1 MDASGTLHYD
11 LRVLDI
17 ISIQSAFYASP
28 TGGGDSTGRTYR
40 NHESI
45 PIPNEGGPQ
54 VCSSN
59 MYQNKEKNMN
69 LNYDAST
76 FMF

>member
-1 MDASGTLHYD
+1 MLPPLGVGIARDGPIEIMS
-11 LRVLDI
+11 
-17 ISIQSAFYASP
+17 QSQFP
-28 TGGGDSTGRTYR
+28 MKV
-40 NHESI
+40 
-45 PIPNEGGPQ
+45 GPQ